1 MLCPKP
7 KQSKQ
12 HSQASNPSTMAETNG
27 PLRQT
32 QQTNP
37 TLQSLFHVLDPVSLI
52 LSQNSNPNKPT
63 PLSLTTES
71 FVMERGPRY
80 RAYAELRESKLRRKH
95 IRQQEPEEYE
105 PKMTPPKKQV
115 KFQTNLVSR
124 PKGSSVLAQSVP
136 DFSAVLRK
144 ENRKPMTTL
153 PSMLE
158 MTPPSKNWSKVNGV
172 LSNARGSKSASAGE
186 KRGGGGG
193 LMARKSYASVE
204 ELKGLSSAA
213 ANAING
219 ENRRG
224 RSSRGVGKTVLGYR
238 QI

>member
-12 HSQASNPSTMAETNG
+12 NTQVSNPSTMAETNG

-32 QQTNP
+32 QQPNP
-37 TLQSLFHVLDPVSLI
+37 TLQSLFQALDPVSLI
-52 LSQNSNPNKPT
+52 LSQNSNPNKPI
-63 PLSLTTES
+63 PLSLITES
-71 FVMERGPRY
+71 FIMERGPRY
-80 RAYAELRESKLRRKH
+80 RAYAELRESKLRGKQA
-95 IRQQEPEEYE
+95 RQQEPEEYE

-124 PKGSSVLAQSVP
+124 PKGSSSVLAQSVP
-136 DFSAVLRK
+136 DFSAALRK
-144 ENRKPMTTL
+144 ENRKPVTTL
-153 PSMLE
+153 PSLLE
-158 MTPPSKNWSKVNGV
+158 MTPPSKNWSRVNGV
-172 LSNARGSKSASAGE
+172 LSNARGSKSANAGE
-186 KRGGGGG
+186 KRGG

-204 ELKGLSSAA
+204 ELKGLSSAT

-224 RSSRGVGKTVLGYR
+224 RSSRGGAKTVLGYR
-238 QI
+238 QF